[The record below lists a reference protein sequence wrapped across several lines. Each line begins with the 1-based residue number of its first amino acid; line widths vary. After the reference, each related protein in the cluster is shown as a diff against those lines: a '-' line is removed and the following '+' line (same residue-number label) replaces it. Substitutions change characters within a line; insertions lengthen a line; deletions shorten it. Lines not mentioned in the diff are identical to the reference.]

1 VGLAPSTARRLGV
14 GGEESSIAVSA
25 LLPVD
30 RIVLRPGE
38 RVPTDGEVIEGG
50 SAVDEAMLTGEAK
63 AVEKSAGSKVFAGTS
78 NVDGRLVVRVE
89 STGES
94 TALAQIVAAVER
106 AQNSRAGIQRLA
118 DAVSAVYVPVVIVL
132 AVLTGLMWGLA
143 RGAVVP
149 RDSRGVRLPEP

>member
-1 VGLAPSTARRLGV
+1 MAPSTARRLGV